1 VTTGFGD
8 EPTEKPICS
17 IKQLFSCN
25 SSCDSNMSSFGK
37 TAPASPKEDWS
48 KKTLYQVLNVDKS
61 ATKEEI
67 RRAFRRIAIQV
78 HPDKQASSKQ
88 AMDVNVATERFR
100 LVKTAYTVLSNDS
113 SRSLYDATGL
123 IHEGTG
129 LFHDEDGV
137 HPNQGFDWQN
147 WEEEEV
153 AQESFFP
160 PGFTTRSHLPR
171 KDSMFEQ
178 ERPIV
183 DESTKTGEEF
193 TKSGNTKKERKERL
207 LDPFKPLS
215 RPPFAK
221 NPKL

>member
-1 VTTGFGD
+1 
-8 EPTEKPICS
+8 
-17 IKQLFSCN
+17 
-25 SSCDSNMSSFGK
+25 MSSFGK

-67 RRAFRRIAIQV
+67 RRAFRRMAIQV
-78 HPDKQASSKQ
+78 HPDKQASSKK

-100 LVKTAYTVLSNDS
+100 LVKTAYTILSNDS
-113 SRSLYDATGL
+113 SRNLYDATGL
-123 IHEGTG
+123 IRE
-129 LFHDEDGV
+129 DDGV
-137 HPNQGFDWQN
+137 HPSQGFDWQN

-153 AQESFFP
+153 TQESFFP

-183 DESTKTGEEF
+183 DESTRAGEEF
-193 TKSGNTKKERKERL
+193 TKAGNTKKERKERL